1 MRTKH
6 KSRLALYEKG
16 VLHVARRMV
25 FGDIQHVKVVPLAF
39 EERPFFERKAH
50 SLKDGVCL
58 PNEARYGMHMTA
70 LHRVSI
76 PGSECGRQ
84 SAPHFLTPASEVVP
98 FSGLSQRDGARVS
111 ARLTSRDSDPRKAL
125 PASALSS
132 LGINAKFCYNPSS
145 LIYG

>member
-98 FSGLSQRDGARVS
+98 FEHPFVS
-111 ARLTSRDSDPRKAL
+111 VGSLQSSSEGRHALEKAL
-125 PASALSS
+125 HR
-132 LGINAKFCYNPSS
+132 
-145 LIYG
+145 